1 MKKILSVCILMA
13 MVLGLFLIVFK
24 VDKAQ
29 PKISGAVIPHHNI
42 VASQRADFFVQLSK
56 QVGVNNYPETIILVS
71 PNHYNAGY
79 GKIQTTNQDWE
90 LSVDLINHDAN
101 VVSGLISGGKDNE
114 ESVATNEPGSFAD
127 EHGIYNILGDIHNT
141 FPSSK
146 IVPIILKDP
155 SQAEL
160 VELQKSLVR
169 SCNNCLMLASVD
181 FSHYQPAR
189 IAELHDQ
196 KTIRDLQNLDT
207 DDVLKNA
214 EVDSGASLALL
225 MMWAKANQTM
235 RFNLVNHTNSSLL
248 LSDPSLEGTSHVF
261 GWYQTGRK
269 VRPEQFTSFVI
280 TKNLDVG
287 VENRAI
293 WGTDL
298 VVNQPLIDSDDP
310 NLSFDK
316 VVIFGKLTNNG
327 MDLFGFPLDPQDP
340 TKLMTKS
347 ELSFDNLSSSIIK
360 SKIKLLINQNNERK

>member
-1 MKKILSVCILMA
+1 MKKIFSVCILIA
-13 MVLGLFLIVFK
+13 MVLGLLFIVFK
-24 VDKAQ
+24 SEKTW
-29 PKISGAVIPHHNI
+29 PRISGAVIPHHNI
-42 VASQRADFFVQLSK
+42 VANQRQQFFTQLAE
-56 QVGVNNYPETIILVS
+56 QVGVGNYPETIILVS
-71 PNHYNAGY
+71 PNHYNAGF
-79 GKIQTTNQDWE
+79 GKIQTSNQNWE
-90 LSVDLINHDAN
+90 LSVGSINHDGD
-101 VVSGLISGGKDNE
+101 VVIDLISGGKDNE
-114 ESVATNEPGSFAD
+114 ESVATNEPGSFTD

-141 FPSSK
+141 FPDSK

-160 VELQKSLVR
+160 VELQKSLAK

-248 LSDPSLEGTSHVF
+248 LNDPSLEGTSHVF

-280 TKNLDVG
+280 TKNLNVG

-298 VVNQPLIDSDDP
+298 VVNQPLINSSDP
-310 NLSFDK
+310 NLSLDK
-316 VVIFGKLTNNG
+316 VVIFGKLTKNG
-327 MDLFGFPLDPQDP
+327 MDLFGFPLDPKDP